1 MKTLFK
7 SQPLECCG
15 GQFYLRECQKVH
27 GLFVPHFIKTIV
39 RRLSFAS
46 GFAKDSHFLRFQVEY
61 PIFLNIGLSVNQSL
75 GFGVAFGVTV
85 GNLNQKVSLLGGGM
99 GCRDIEVMTQL

>member
-1 MKTLFK
+1 
-7 SQPLECCG
+7 
-15 GQFYLRECQKVH
+15 
-27 GLFVPHFIKTIV
+27 
-39 RRLSFAS
+39 
-46 GFAKDSHFLRFQVEY
+46 
-61 PIFLNIGLSVNQSL
+61 LSVNQSL